1 MIGFKS
7 IIACSAVIFLLALT
21 QSAWAQTSHLALLEE
36 NQTRLQGVQADLLKK
51 VANFDK
57 TGSNVTTEQVT
68 ENNVTYDVTIYK
80 DKNGTIL
87 REYYGPDGKIAITK
101 IISPGN
107 GPVLTITYNPDGT
120 IAKLETFEPI
130 GLKKYTE
137 INNPDGTKTLITQDA
152 SLSKDNTLTTKL
164 DKDGN
169 VISKEISTTP
179 GLPPGCT
186 FCTVTGQY
194 ECKKPA

>member
-1 MIGFKS
+1 MVGFKS
-7 IIACSAVIFLLALT
+7 IIACSAVIFLMALT
-21 QSAWAQTSHLALLEE
+21 QSAWGQATALEE

-51 VANFDK
+51 IDNFDK

-87 REYYGPDGKIAITK
+87 REYNGLDGKIAIAR

-107 GPVLTITYNPDGT
+107 GPVLTITYNTDGT
-120 IAKLETFEPI
+120 VAKMETFEPF

-169 VISKEISTTP
+169 VISKTISTLP

-194 ECKKPA
+194 ECKKTA